1 MDSDNASSD
10 ISESQ
15 TVLDRRGRMLVMIA
29 AFVGWMFAG
38 WEMSLLPLSSRAVT
52 IGLLQE
58 SSEDRDW
65 VQLALTQTDEPDAAT
80 VKARTRL
87 ESEVSEWFTRYIALF
102 LLGAALGGWVFGWYA
117 DHSGRVNAMAISILW
132 YAGFTGL
139 SYFVQTPAQM
149 CVIRFI
155 ACMGIGGMWPCG
167 VALVA
172 EAWPDVS
179 RPTLAGLIGMSAN
192 VGIALL
198 SIVVKQIGQ
207 AWPAYEL
214 TADSWRWM
222 FLLGAIP
229 LVPGV
234 LTYFVVPESPRWL
247 QQQQRRPAERSS
259 PLAEILQPPLLK
271 FTLAGIALGTIPL
284 LGAWG
289 AQKWILPWA
298 GQVGSDI
305 GQESLKS
312 DTQTAWAIGAALGSL
327 CGGWL
332 ATLFGRRTTYF
343 GVSLISLVLAQFI
356 FRNLD
361 PAQGWEFLVPVF
373 VLGLISTVYFG
384 WLPLFLPEMFPTRV
398 RATGSGVSFNSGRII
413 AAVVVLSIA
422 EFVESYHGD
431 YPAIGSL
438 ASWIYLGGMITI
450 LLVPKSAESLDADDR
465 S

>member
-1 MDSDNASSD
+1 
-10 ISESQ
+10 
-15 TVLDRRGRMLVMIA
+15 
-29 AFVGWMFAG
+29 
-38 WEMSLLPLSSRAVT
+38 
-52 IGLLQE
+52 
-58 SSEDRDW
+58 
-65 VQLALTQTDEPDAAT
+65 
-80 VKARTRL
+80 
-87 ESEVSEWFTRYIALF
+87 
-102 LLGAALGGWVFGWYA
+102 
-117 DHSGRVNAMAISILW
+117 
-132 YAGFTGL
+132 
-139 SYFVQTPAQM
+139 
-149 CVIRFI
+149 
-155 ACMGIGGMWPCG
+155 
-167 VALVA
+167 
-172 EAWPDVS
+172 
-179 RPTLAGLIGMSAN
+179 
-192 VGIALL
+192 
-198 SIVVKQIGQ
+198 
-207 AWPAYEL
+207 
-214 TADSWRWM
+214 
-222 FLLGAIP
+222 
-229 LVPGV
+229 
-234 LTYFVVPESPRWL
+234 
-247 QQQQRRPAERSS
+247 
-259 PLAEILQPPLLK
+259 
-271 FTLAGIALGTIPL
+271 
-284 LGAWG
+284 
-289 AQKWILPWA
+289 
-298 GQVGSDI
+298 VGSDI